1 MEMHNSHQQQLQQ
14 QQQEPHLPPASFL
27 HTVAL

>member
-14 QQQEPHLPPASFL
+14 QQQEPHLPSASFL